1 MEQCELFVFVC
12 NVPVLHCHIKSKAP
26 ARHLRFTWAMRFTPC
41 VSKTS
46 SSVRLGFPLVS
57 AQTALFLMKRPSFW
71 AALDGLL
78 LVGVEVLEAGV
89 EVLVLLLVEA
99 ASAGVHQA
107 ASAGVDRDRHEVDC
121 GCEVDCDRR
130 DVDCAC

>member
-57 AQTALFLMKRPSFW
+57 AQTALFFMKRPSFW

-78 LVGVEVLEAGV
+78 LVGVEVLEAGAAERARAALQTHPADAAV
-89 EVLVLLLVEA
+89 SDRSPLRKYRLLYK
-99 ASAGVHQA
+99 
-107 ASAGVDRDRHEVDC
+107 RWP
-121 GCEVDCDRR
+121 
-130 DVDCAC
+130 